1 MSFRT
6 WLKQL
11 RDVRGHRPLWPVLL
25 GAALDAEFK
34 VQRDEGVCYKG
45 KVFRDRD
52 DHPLDD
58 GEKEERLVARL
69 YRSALAA
76 DGCLQLESQRVWL
89 LGFQWPT
96 QGGVREKGRR
106 ADLVGMTANGGLV
119 VYEAKRANGD
129 APLIALTEGLDYL
142 ACLYRSGNFEKIR
155 TGFSEWIASRSYP
168 IPKGFTGVSPD
179 ASVRPTLVILAPEK
193 YYTGRHARSI
203 RGKDW
208 PSLAA
213 VGESFIPS
221 VCVRFAATDFRSTDL
236 WTPPVPARN

>member
-11 RDVRGHRPLWPVLL
+11 RDVHGRRPLWPVLL
-25 GAALDAEFK
+25 GAALDAQFQ
-34 VQRDEGVCYKG
+34 VQRAEGDCYKG
-45 KVFRDRD
+45 EVFKDRD
-52 DHPLDD
+52 KHLLDEGD
-58 GEKEERLVARL
+58 KEERLVARL

-106 ADLVGMTANGGLV
+106 ADLVGMTSDGGLV
-119 VYEAKRANGD
+119 VFEAKRAEGD

-142 ACLYRSGNFEKIR
+142 ACLYRTGNFEKIR
-155 TGFSEWIASRSYP
+155 SGFSKWVASRPYP
-168 IPKGFTGVSPD
+168 VPNGFTDVSPD
-179 ASVRPTLVILAPEK
+179 SSIRPTLVILAPK
-193 YYTGRHARSI
+193 TYFTGRHARSI

-208 PSLAA
+208 PTLAA
-213 VGESFIPS
+213 VGELFIPS
-221 VCVRFAATDFRSTDL
+221 VCVRLAATDFRSTNL
-236 WTPPVPARN
+236 WAPPLPAKS